1 MNFEEA
7 FKHCQD
13 GTATQ
18 EERDYIKSQ
27 LDAANTFME
36 DERPNGPT
44 PVKEAEKADVKRAKK
59 KLIKYIIAPIC
70 AVFCALVVVGAI
82 LGGVFG
88 FASASAKKSAKYDKG
103 ACVEIAMNTAFNYMV
118 GILPPTISTNIYED
132 INSYQVDSVDRHFQ
146 YDGTHLDH
154 SYYIYIVEVSIVDN
168 EFEIEVDTRNG
179 NTRIREKDLDS
190 ALFR

>member
-18 EERDYIKSQ
+18 EERDYVKSQ
-27 LDAANTFME
+27 LDAANNFM
-36 DERPNGPT
+36 DERPTEPA
-44 PVKEAEKADVKRAKK
+44 PIKEAEKEDVKRAKK
-59 KLIKYIIAPIC
+59 KLIKFIVAPLC
-70 AVFCALVVVGAI
+70 AVLCALVIVGAI

-88 FASASAKKSAKYDKG
+88 YASSSAKESAKYDKN

-118 GILPPTISTNIYED
+118 GIVPDTISTDIYQD
-132 INSYQVDSVDRHFQ
+132 INYYQVDGVERHFQ

-154 SYYIYIVEVSIVDN
+154 SYYIYIVEVSIVEN